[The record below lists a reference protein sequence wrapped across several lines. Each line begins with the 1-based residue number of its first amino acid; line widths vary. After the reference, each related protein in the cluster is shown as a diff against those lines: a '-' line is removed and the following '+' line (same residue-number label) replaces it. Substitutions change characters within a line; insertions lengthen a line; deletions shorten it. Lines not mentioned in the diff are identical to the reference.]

1 MSAEPIIVIEAG
13 KSERKYWR
21 DVWNYREL
29 LYFLTWRDVLVR
41 YKQTVIG
48 VAWVILRPL
57 LIMLVFTIAFG
68 KIAKLPSEGAT
79 PYPLLVLAGLLP
91 WQFFATALSE
101 ASASLVSNANLV
113 TKVYFPRI
121 VVPVSATITSL
132 VDFVVTLGLLV
143 AAMAWYGV
151 WPSARILAIIP
162 LLALMFTAALGAGIW
177 LAALNVRY
185 RDFRYIVP
193 FIVQFGLYVSP
204 VGFSSKVIPE
214 GWAWIYMINP
224 MVGVIDGFRWALLDT
239 GAPLDLRPLAV
250 SAAISLGLLWAGIA
264 YFRRAERSLAD
275 VI

>member
-250 SAAISLGLLWAGIA
+250 SAASSLGLLWAGIA